1 MQEGFPDLRTD
12 LDAIGEAIKAGVTR
26 NPKFG
31 QGNGLAGTLR
41 VTTQTDGSLE
51 ILSGFGRL
59 KVTPI
64 ETNRRKN
71 TIRYNGTMVSGEINL
86 KENFSISE
94 ALDFKGDGQKYIPS
108 NIIDYKYESDTENI
122 LLLPMKSETTGF
134 GSRKSGLQIRTKVKN
149 LINAKKGYPL
159 IIDWE
164 GVPVISSSFADEM
177 IGKLFLE
184 MGAMSFS
191 SVIRNINMEHLI
203 TNLLDKAVSQR
214 LTQALDE

>member
-1 MQEGFPDLRTD
+1 
-12 LDAIGEAIKAGVTR
+12 
-26 NPKFG
+26 
-31 QGNGLAGTLR
+31 
-41 VTTQTDGSLE
+41 
-51 ILSGFGRL
+51 
-59 KVTPI
+59 
-64 ETNRRKN
+64 
-71 TIRYNGTMVSGEINL
+71 
-86 KENFSISE
+86 
-94 ALDFKGDGQKYIPS
+94 
-108 NIIDYKYESDTENI
+108 
-122 LLLPMKSETTGF
+122 MKSETTGF
-134 GSRKSGLQIRTKVKN
+134 GSRKSGFQIRTKVKN

-191 SVIRNINMEHLI
+191 SIIRNVNMEQLI